1 MEKENLPSF
10 NINIT
15 EEEIKENFRL
25 LTNRPISQRT
35 IYVGKRI
42 AKTAQWRII
51 ETLRSGLIS
60 SRVGNYYLVDAD
72 IVDELL
78 KELENSHFEHPAGE

>member
-1 MEKENLPSF
+1 VSKGQQPSY
-10 NINIT
+10 NIT
-15 EEEIKENFRL
+15 EDEIKDNFRL
-25 LTNRPISQRT
+25 LTNRPITPRT
-35 IYVGKRI
+35 LYVGKRI

-51 ETLRSGLIS
+51 ETLRAGLVS

-78 KELENSHFEHPAGE
+78 KELENANFEHHEKE